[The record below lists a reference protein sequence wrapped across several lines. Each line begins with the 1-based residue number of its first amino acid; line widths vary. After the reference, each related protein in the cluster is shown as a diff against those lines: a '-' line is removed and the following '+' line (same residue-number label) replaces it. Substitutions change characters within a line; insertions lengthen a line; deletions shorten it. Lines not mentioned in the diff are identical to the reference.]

1 MLGSAAASAS
11 DPPELPS
18 VASMKLALAL
28 HAPPKV
34 HGAATF
40 TEMKLCANHQ
50 SRPFWL
56 LPDGRVI
63 LDSSST
69 FYKEACEFLVA
80 ISEPVCR
87 TRFLQEYQLTHFSL
101 YAGASMGLKTEEI
114 LGQLRKFSKLSVP
127 IEVVT
132 MVEECT
138 ARYGKV
144 KLVLQKD
151 RLYVECQ
158 DPEILEQLIRD
169 PVLSSFRVIRQPEI
183 ETDETHALAE
193 EANADSAT
201 AMDENYLEAARLATN
216 EDEEGTGRMINF
228 EVDVS
233 KVKEVKERCSRD
245 INWPL
250 LEEYDFRSD
259 TSNAEVPIELKSDTQ
274 IREYQSKALSRMFS
288 NHRARSGIIVLP
300 CGAGKTLVGIV
311 AATTVKRSCLVLCNS
326 SVSVEQ
332 WYAQF
337 RMWTS
342 IDEQHITKFTANNKE
357 MPHPDACVL
366 ISTYN
371 MISFSGHRS
380 VEAEAIMQDIRGREW
395 GLLLMDEVHV
405 VPAATFLT
413 CTTRTRSRCKLGLTA
428 TLVREDGKIEDL
440 NFLIGPKLYEAN
452 WLELQA
458 NGYIATVSCAEV
470 WCEMTPEFYREYLK
484 ASKAHQR
491 LLYAMN
497 PNKFR
502 SCEYLIR
509 FHEARGDKVIV
520 FSDNV
525 FALKKYAVK
534 MGRPMIFGATSQ
546 NERMLWLQ
554 EFKAGGRYNTIFIS
568 KVGDT
573 SIDIP
578 EANVII
584 QIASHFGAR
593 RQEAQRLGRILRP
606 KANAVEGFNAFFY
619 TLISRDTQ
627 EMYYS
632 TKRQQF
638 LVDQGY
644 AFKVI
649 TKLADME
656 SSSDLS
662 YSSREE
668 QMELLSQ
675 VMSENAADI
684 AAHELAEDDAT
695 QDLERR
701 SGSGGM
707 TAGKSVASRNKRSM
721 SDLSGGSGLA
731 YNEMSKKPKPA
742 IFRERERMLKAANK
756 ARNSASIADNFL

>member
-1 MLGSAAASAS
+1 M
-11 DPPELPS
+11 
-18 VASMKLALAL
+18 
-28 HAPPKV
+28 
-34 HGAATF
+34 
-40 TEMKLCANHQ
+40 
-50 SRPFWL
+50 R
-56 LPDGRVI
+56 I
-63 LDSSST
+63 
-69 FYKEACEFLVA
+69 
-80 ISEPVCR
+80 
-87 TRFLQEYQLTHFSL
+87 
-101 YAGASMGLKTEEI
+101 
-114 LGQLRKFSKLSVP
+114 
-127 IEVVT
+127 
-132 MVEECT
+132 
-138 ARYGKV
+138 
-144 KLVLQKD
+144 
-151 RLYVECQ
+151 
-158 DPEILEQLIRD
+158 
-169 PVLSSFRVIRQPEI
+169 
-183 ETDETHALAE
+183 
-193 EANADSAT
+193 
-201 AMDENYLEAARLATN
+201 
-216 EDEEGTGRMINF
+216 
-228 EVDVS
+228 
-233 KVKEVKERCSRD
+233 
-245 INWPL
+245 
-250 LEEYDFRSD
+250 
-259 TSNAEVPIELKSDTQ
+259 
-274 IREYQSKALSRMFS
+274 
-288 NHRARSGIIVLP
+288 
-300 CGAGKTLVGIV
+300 
-311 AATTVKRSCLVLCNS
+311 
-326 SVSVEQ
+326 
-332 WYAQF
+332 
-337 RMWTS
+337 
-342 IDEQHITKFTANNKE
+342 
-357 MPHPDACVL
+357 
-366 ISTYN
+366 
-371 MISFSGHRS
+371 
-380 VEAEAIMQDIRGREW
+380 
-395 GLLLMDEVHV
+395 
-405 VPAATFLT
+405 
-413 CTTRTRSRCKLGLTA
+413 RSR
-428 TLVREDGKIEDL
+428 
-440 NFLIGPKLYEAN
+440 
-452 WLELQA
+452 
-458 NGYIATVSCAEV
+458 
-470 WCEMTPEFYREYLK
+470 
-484 ASKAHQR
+484 
-491 LLYAMN
+491 
-497 PNKFR
+497 
-502 SCEYLIR
+502 
-509 FHEARGDKVIV
+509 
-520 FSDNV
+520 
-525 FALKKYAVK
+525 YAVK